1 VGVKSWAKTI
11 ETQDPVVVEEAE
23 DAAEEAAKEKVEAAQ
38 VSLLWCL
45 ANKEIWCWLEKE
57 KEWVKKQKQRQRL

>member
-1 VGVKSWAKTI
+1 VGVKSWAQTI

-38 VSLLWCL
+38 ENLL
-45 ANKEIWCWLEKE
+45 
-57 KEWVKKQKQRQRL
+57 